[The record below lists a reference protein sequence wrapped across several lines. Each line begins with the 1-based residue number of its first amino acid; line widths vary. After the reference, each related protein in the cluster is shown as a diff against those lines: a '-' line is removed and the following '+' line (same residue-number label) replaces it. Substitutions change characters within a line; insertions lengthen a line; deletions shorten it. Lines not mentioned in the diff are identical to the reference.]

1 MALYEGPCYYTNVY
15 YDILDDEECLW
26 TIYSFRD
33 KDVAEQFVEEAPF
46 ICSEIEYRRKP
57 RGDDGHL
64 ETHPFR
70 PIFTT
75 LEEALADAKEFYEYG
90 SDDEYKY
97 SGRVFR
103 VDLAEIEKQYN
114 RNTIKRLQKENDELR
129 EQVTKLVA
137 ELKT

>member
-15 YDILDDEECLW
+15 YDILDDDECLW
-26 TIYSFRD
+26 TIYSFSD
-33 KDVAEQFVEEAPF
+33 KDIAEQFVEEAPF
-46 ICSEIEYRRKP
+46 ICSDVEYRREP
-57 RGDDGHL
+57 RGDDGYL
-64 ETHPFR
+64 ITHPFR

-75 LEEALADAKEFYEYG
+75 LEEALADANEFHKYG

-114 RNTIKRLQKENDELR
+114 KNTIKRLQKENEELR